1 MSSSFKAACVQ
12 TSSQLDMDANLE
24 AASALV
30 RDAADN
36 GAQMVLMPENVSLM
50 GTNREQA
57 LAMAVPEARH
67 KALPVFTELAREK
80 GVWLMVGSLS
90 VRLDEAGGGEDMLA
104 NRSLLISDQGEVMVR
119 YDKIHMFDVNIEGGE
134 SHRESETY
142 RPGAHAVV
150 AATPWGG
157 LGMTIC
163 YDLRFPYLYRS
174 LAQAGAHF
182 LSVPSAFTRVSGR
195 AHWHVLLRARA
206 VETGCYIFAPA
217 QCGDHANDR
226 QTYGHSLIIDP
237 WGKILAEAGESPCVI
252 AADIDPS
259 RVAAV
264 RAMIPSL
271 EHDRKFTLLA

>member
-24 AASALV
+24 AVSALV

-57 LAMAVPEARH
+57 LAMAMPEARH

-142 RPGAHAVV
+142 RPGAQAVV

-182 LSVPSAFTRVSGR
+182 MSVPSAFTRVSGR

-271 EHDRKFTLLA
+271 KHDRKFTPLA

>member
-104 NRSLLISDQGEVMVR
+104 NRSLLISDQGEIMAR

-150 AATPWGG
+150 AATPWGE

>member
-1 MSSSFKAACVQ
+1 MSPSFRAACVQ
-12 TSSQLDMDANLE
+12 TSSQLDIDANLE
-24 AASALV
+24 ADSALV
-30 RDAADN
+30 REAAED

-50 GTNREQA
+50 GTKREQA
-57 LAMAVPEARH
+57 LEMAVPEASHR
-67 KALPVFTELAREK
+67 ALPVFTELAREK
-80 GVWLMVGSLS
+80 GVWLLVGSLS
-90 VRLDEAGGGEDMLA
+90 VRLDGENAPQDMLA
-104 NRSLLISDQGEVMVR
+104 NRSLLISDEGEVVAR
-119 YDKIHMFDVNIEGGE
+119 YDKIHMFDVDIEGGE

-142 RPGAHAVV
+142 RPGAQAVV

-174 LAQAGAHF
+174 LAKSGAHF
-182 LSVPSAFTRVSGR
+182 LTVPAAFTRVSGR
-195 AHWHVLLRARA
+195 AHWHLLLRARA
-206 VETGCYIFAPA
+206 VETGCYVFAPA

-237 WGKILAEAGESPCVI
+237 WGKVLAEAGETPCVI

-271 EHDRKFTLLA
+271 EHDREFTPSA

>member
-104 NRSLLISDQGEVMVR
+104 NRSLLISDQGEIMAR

-271 EHDRKFTLLA
+271 EHDRKFTPIA

>member
-12 TSSQLDMDANLE
+12 ISSQLDMDANLE

-36 GAQMVLMPENVSLM
+36 GAQMVLLPENVSLM

-57 LAMAVPEARH
+57 LAIAMPEAHH

-142 RPGAHAVV
+142 RPGAQAVV

-182 LSVPSAFTRVSGR
+182 MSVPSAFTRVSGR

-271 EHDRKFTLLA
+271 KHDRKFTPLA

>member
-12 TSSQLDMDANLE
+12 ISSQLDMDANLE

-57 LAMAVPEARH
+57 LAMAMPEARH

-142 RPGAHAVV
+142 RPGAQAVV

-271 EHDRKFTLLA
+271 KHDRKFTPLA

>member
-12 TSSQLDMDANLE
+12 ISSQLDMDANLE

-36 GAQMVLMPENVSLM
+36 GAQMVLLPENVSLM
-50 GTNREQA
+50 GANREQA
-57 LAMAVPEARH
+57 LAMAMPEARH

-142 RPGAHAVV
+142 RPGAQAVV

-182 LSVPSAFTRVSGR
+182 MSVPSAFTRVSGR

-226 QTYGHSLIIDP
+226 HTYGHSLIIDP

-271 EHDRKFTLLA
+271 KHDRKFTPLA

>member
-12 TSSQLDMDANLE
+12 ISSQLDMDANLE

-36 GAQMVLMPENVSLM
+36 GAQMVLLPENVSLM
-50 GTNREQA
+50 GANREQA

-142 RPGAHAVV
+142 RPGAQAVV

-182 LSVPSAFTRVSGR
+182 MSVPSAFTRVSGR

-271 EHDRKFTLLA
+271 KHDRKFTPLA

>member
-36 GAQMVLMPENVSLM
+36 GAQMVLLPENVSLM

-57 LAMAVPEARH
+57 LAMAMPEARH

-142 RPGAHAVV
+142 RPGAQAVV

-182 LSVPSAFTRVSGR
+182 MSVPSAFTRVSGR

-271 EHDRKFTLLA
+271 KHDRKFTPLA

>member
-104 NRSLLISDQGEVMVR
+104 NRSLLISDQGEIMVR

-150 AATPWGG
+150 AATPWGE

-271 EHDRKFTLLA
+271 KHDRKFTPLA

>member
-1 MSSSFKAACVQ
+1 
-12 TSSQLDMDANLE
+12 MDANLE

-36 GAQMVLMPENVSLM
+36 GAQMVLLPENVSLM

-57 LAMAVPEARH
+57 LAMAMPEARH

-150 AATPWGG
+150 AATPWGE

-271 EHDRKFTLLA
+271 KHDRKFTPLA

>member
-12 TSSQLDMDANLE
+12 ISSQLDMDANLE

-36 GAQMVLMPENVSLM
+36 GAQMVLLPENVSLM

-57 LAMAVPEARH
+57 LAMAMPEARH

-90 VRLDEAGGGEDMLA
+90 VRLDEAAAAEDMLA

-142 RPGAHAVV
+142 RPGAQAVV

-182 LSVPSAFTRVSGR
+182 MSVPSAFTRVSGR

-271 EHDRKFTLLA
+271 KHDRKFTPLA

>member
-104 NRSLLISDQGEVMVR
+104 NRSLLISDHGEIMAR

-150 AATPWGG
+150 AATPWGE